1 MKRREATATPSGPRA
16 PLPCSLS
23 MERGDRLI
31 FQVADFGS
39 LGFEQVPHWWR
50 RSACRKPLPCLT
62 RGRAWFLGP
71 HGAVGGTA
79 VAAAGSSL
87 PL

>member
-1 MKRREATATPSGPRA
+1 MTPSGPRA

-23 MERGDRLI
+23 MERGDRLV

-71 HGAVGGTA
+71 HGAVGGMA